1 LTASDTTVT
10 VAALT
15 HCVAGRITHNTI
27 QYYGIRFPIFVLAN
41 PVTRA
46 IERTALWSRNANF
59 GAAAALHATQH
70 AQGGL
75 DPVLPGNIGAVS
87 VTNGAVTTASTSSG
101 VVRNIFT
108 STGTPTGGIDGDI
121 WLKYV

>member
-1 LTASDTTVT
+1 MGLRRWNQVANTWESFGTAQVDPAS
-10 VAALT
+10 
-15 HCVAGRITHNTI
+15 I
-27 QYYGIRFPIFVLAN
+27 
-41 PVTRA
+41 
-46 IERTALWSRNANF
+46 

-75 DPVLPGNIGAVS
+75 DPVLPNAIGAVS
-87 VTNGAVTTASTSSG
+87 VTNGAVTTASTNSG

-108 STGTPTGGIDGDI
+108 STGTPTGGNDGDV

>member
-1 LTASDTTVT
+1 MGLRRWNQIANTWESFGTAQADPAS
-10 VAALT
+10 
-15 HCVAGRITHNTI
+15 I
-27 QYYGIRFPIFVLAN
+27 
-41 PVTRA
+41 
-46 IERTALWSRNANF
+46 
-59 GAAAALHATQH
+59 GAAPSLHATQH

-75 DPVLPGNIGAVS
+75 DPVLPANIGAVS